1 MKLDQLKAAIIT
13 RLLGATNDFKTAI
26 GDRFYYVENPNDD
39 DDVIYPYGVYQI
51 INGVRERDTATDY
64 PEMIV
69 QFTFYDDDLSSATV
83 TDIGNKFF
91 TRFDKCEASL
101 TLSDYYVLEVFTLEP
116 REMKTLSGN
125 WQHSVDAQ
133 IKLQKK

>member
-26 GDRFYYVENPNDD
+26 NDQFYYVENPNDD

-51 INGVRERDTATDY
+51 ISGNRERDTATDY

-69 QFTFYDDDLSSATV
+69 QFTFYDDDLSSATL

-91 TRFDKCEASL
+91 SRFDKCEASL
-101 TLSDYYVLEVFTLEP
+101 TLSDYYVLEVFILEP

-125 WQHSVDAQ
+125 WQYSVDVQ